1 MADHSKPV
9 LTDTYANFLN
19 YIVARIADATVMFD
33 PAFTTATMLPNG
45 AIRWDSVNKYWAQ
58 YNGTTWAALPIGFAP
73 LGSPAFTGTPTS
85 PTAVLNDNSTKVATT
100 AYYINQAST
109 IAPTMNGTATI
120 GTSFLFARSDH
131 IHPTDTSKAP
141 INSPALTGIPT
152 APTATAGTNTT
163 QIATTAF
170 IQAALSALVASSPA
184 ALDTLNELALAL
196 GNDANFAST
205 MTNALALKAP
215 LASPVL
221 TGNPTAPTPATGDND
236 TSIATTAFVMYA
248 VRNQLPN
255 NSQTFTASGTF
266 TVPAGVTRVM
276 VMGCGGGGGGGGA
289 TAGSTNYIHYA
300 GGGGGSEIPA
310 TIVPVS
316 PLQAITVTV
325 GAGGAGGAAG
335 VAGGNGGD
343 SSFGSFNLKAGGGGT
358 GAVGVVSASY
368 GDGGASAGSGGEGL
382 RGGSNSRI
390 AGSSSSYSGGAVG
403 AGGAGGGG
411 AFGAGA
417 SASASGI
424 AVGLTSL
431 NTGAGGAGGGTTSAT
446 AVAGSS
452 GGSGQVIVYW

>member
-19 YIVARIADATVMFD
+19 YIVARIADATVMLD

-73 LGSPAFTGTPTS
+73 LVSPAFAGTPTA

-100 AYYINQAST
+100 AYYIKQAST
-109 IAPTMNGTATI
+109 IAPTMNGTAKI

-196 GNDANFAST
+196 GNDANFATT

-215 LASPVL
+215 LASPIL

-236 TSIATTAFVMYA
+236 TSIATTAFVMDA

-255 NSQTFTASGTF
+255 NSQTFTSSGVF
-266 TVPAGVTRVM
+266 TVPNGVTKVM
-276 VMGCGGGGGGGGA
+276 AYIASGGGGGGGGKAINSSTSASGGGGGASEFVPPSILTVTPGQVLSVTIGNGGAGGAGLAYSQAYTIGSGGNGGASSIGGITVMGSPGGTGANATATGGNGGANSLGVVAGVNA
-289 TAGSTNYIHYA
+289 TAGSVGLPA
-300 GGGGGSEIPA
+300 QGGLGVSRATGGSSGTNAAVGVGGTSSINNGA
-310 TIVPVS
+310 NGVAGVNGWG
-316 PLQAITVTV
+316 
-325 GAGGAGGAAG
+325 GAGGAGGAG
-335 VAGGNGGD
+335 
-343 SSFGSFNLKAGGGGT
+343 K
-358 GAVGVVSASY
+358 
-368 GDGGASAGSGGEGL
+368 
-382 RGGSNSRI
+382 
-390 AGSSSSYSGGAVG
+390 
-403 AGGAGGGG
+403 
-411 AFGAGA
+411 
-417 SASASGI
+417 
-424 AVGLTSL
+424 
-431 NTGAGGAGGGTTSAT
+431 
-446 AVAGSS
+446 
-452 GGSGQVIVYW
+452 VIVYW